1 MGLEAEIASDKKSL
15 GEATAIREK
24 QLAEFHG
31 FEKDNIQYIENL
43 KAAIEVLSKHNGA
56 GPGGGPVFKTEKDSW
71 GSKSALWGGALLQTH
86 EFPSS
91 SSHAFDEF
99 LRANALDGPTP
110 DEADLLDAQK
120 QHSKAKFLQQ
130 KEGGSLATES
140 TWSM

>member
-86 EFPSS
+86 EF
-91 SSHAFDEF
+91 

-130 KEGGSLATES
+130 
-140 TWSM
+140 